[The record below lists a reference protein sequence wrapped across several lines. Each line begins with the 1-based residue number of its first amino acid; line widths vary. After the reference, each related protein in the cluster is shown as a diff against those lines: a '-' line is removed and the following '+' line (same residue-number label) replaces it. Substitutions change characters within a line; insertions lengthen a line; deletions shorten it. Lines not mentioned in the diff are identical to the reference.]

1 MKILI
6 ADDESLVRQSIRL
19 FLLDLG
25 VQPEDLTEA
34 ANGLTLSEALKNNY
48 FDLALVDIQMPY
60 MNGLEAIRDA
70 QAS

>member
-25 VQPEDLTEA
+25 IQPEDLTEA
-34 ANGLTLSEALKNNY
+34 AN
-48 FDLALVDIQMPY
+48 
-60 MNGLEAIRDA
+60 
-70 QAS
+70 